1 MSFRDQLRRLL
12 TEENLTEWQLAEKLG
27 LHRGSIVGMLANDR
41 HPGML
46 ECLLIAG
53 HRTGAP
59 DHNYWIKL
67 SGVTAAQSQL
77 LAKAVGNP
85 ELDLTGFPPEI
96 GADVATFLDFIVHAH
111 PERRK
116 AVQAILRA
124 WRAERGT
131 I

>member
-12 TEENLTEWQLAEKLG
+12 AEENLTEWQLAEKLG

-41 HPGML
+41 HPGVL

-53 HRTGAP
+53 HRTGSA
-59 DHNYWIKL
+59 DQSYWVKL

-77 LAKAVGNP
+77 LSKAVGNP

-124 WRAERGT
+124 WHAER
-131 I
+131 